1 MSVRVHLP
9 PILRPVM
16 GGKRTIEA
24 EGNSIGAVLANLSK
38 THPAIGLH
46 LFDESGA
53 IRRNIVFLHAGEAV
67 RAAEARDRRVKEGD
81 EIVVTNALAG
91 G

>member
-1 MSVRVHLP
+1 VTVRVQLP

-16 GGKRTIEA
+16 GGARVIEA
-24 EGNSIGAVLANLSK
+24 EGNSIGAVLAHMAK

-46 LFDESGA
+46 LFDEQGA
-53 IRRNIVFLHAGEAV
+53 VRRNIVFLHAGEAV
-67 RAAEARDRRVKEGD
+67 RAASAKDRRVNDGD
-81 EIVVTNALAG
+81 EIVITNALAG

>member
-1 MSVRVHLP
+1 MTVRVQLP

-16 GGKRTIEA
+16 GGKRYVEA
-24 EGNSIGAVLANLSK
+24 EGRSIGAVLAHLSK
-38 THPAIGLH
+38 SHPAIGLH

-67 RAAEARDRRVKEGD
+67 RAAEAKDRRVKDGD